1 MDQWIDQQMDGGIWE
16 LSEASNVK
24 GVWILGKTRRQSQKE
39 VGRSEN
45 SYEGEPKYLF
55 DADPRGKRKG
65 VAVKL
70 II

>member
-1 MDQWIDQQMDGGIWE
+1 M
-16 LSEASNVK
+16 
-24 GVWILGKTRRQSQKE
+24 GKTRRQSQKE

-45 SYEGEPKYLF
+45 SHEGEPKYSF
-55 DADPRGKRKG
+55 DADPRGERKG